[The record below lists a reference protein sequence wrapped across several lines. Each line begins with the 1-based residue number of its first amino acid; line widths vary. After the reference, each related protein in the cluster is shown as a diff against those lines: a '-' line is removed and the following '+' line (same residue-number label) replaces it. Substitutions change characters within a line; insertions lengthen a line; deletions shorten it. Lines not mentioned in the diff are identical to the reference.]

1 MKGVVLATL
10 CVVFTGL
17 AIFSSCFAPSAK
29 EKGKMLAD
37 KYCSSCHLPV
47 DPSMLDKE
55 TWTKHVLP
63 AMAPKLG
70 IRVWSGDQYYPVE
83 GQRQEGQIS
92 FQEWV
97 ELVKYYEQQAP
108 EKLSPAKPPVPLQH
122 DWFGFSIKRPVG
134 VDSPGVATTTMVSFD
149 TTAARI
155 FTSDGYKSTLSA
167 WDSSLRKVNSWQL
180 PSAVVDMLY
189 TRDSGKSSPAIITQ
203 IGNMRAVD
211 EPAGIISRLNINDP
225 ASKKTDLMPFLKRP
239 VQTLQA
245 DFDKDNLV
253 DLLVCAFG
261 HNQGGLYWLKQLPDH
276 RYEQKTITEV
286 PGAIH
291 AEVGDFNGDGWP
303 DAMVLFA
310 AADEGIWLY
319 ENDRHGGFKSINL
332 LRFPPLN
339 GSTGFQLVDFNQDG
353 KPDILYTCGDNADFS
368 MVLKPFHGLYVYMNE
383 GNNSYRQAWFYPVNG
398 CTKAV
403 AADFNLDGK
412 TDIAAIAFFA
422 DLKNNPAEKFIL
434 FEGKDH
440 QLNFT
445 PHAPPIEKEGRWIC
459 MDIRDMD
466 GDGDQD
472 IILGNY
478 GKGFNILDGY
488 TPDWKEY
495 QPFIVLENKRK

>member
-1 MKGVVLATL
+1 MRAVLTTL
-10 CVVFTGL
+10 FLVFTGL

-47 DPSMLDKE
+47 DPSLLDKE

-83 GQRQEGQIS
+83 GKPQPGQIS
-92 FQEWV
+92 FNEWV
-97 ELVKYYEQQAP
+97 ELVKYYETQAP
-108 EKLSPAKPPVPLQH
+108 AKLTPAKPPVPLQR
-122 DWFGFSIKRPVG
+122 DWFGFSMKHPVG
-134 VDSPGVATTTMVSFD
+134 VDSPGLAATTLVSFD
-149 TTAARI
+149 TATRHI
-155 FTSDGYKSTLSA
+155 FTSDSYTSTLDT
-167 WDSSLRKVNSWQL
+167 WDSSLRKTGSRKM
-180 PSAVVDMLY
+180 PSPVVDILY
-189 TRDSGKSSPAIITQ
+189 TRDGGKSSPAIITQ
-203 IGNMRAVD
+203 IGNMRALD
-211 EPAGIISRLNINDP
+211 APAGIISELNINDLH
-225 ASKKTDLMPFLKRP
+225 SKQKDLMPFLKRP

-245 DFDKDNLV
+245 DFDKDSLV

-291 AEVGDFNGDGWP
+291 AAVGDFNGDGWP

-319 ENDRHGGFKSINL
+319 ENDRHGGFKSTNL

-339 GSTGFQLVDFNQDG
+339 GSTSFQLVDFNQDG
-353 KPDILYTCGDNADFS
+353 KLDILYTCGDNADFS
-368 MVLKPFHGLYVYMNE
+368 MVLKPYHGLYVYINE

-422 DLKNNPAEKFIL
+422 DMQNNPAEKFIL

-459 MDIRDMD
+459 MDVKDID
-466 GDGDQD
+466 GDGDED

-478 GKGFNILDGY
+478 GRGFVILDGY
-488 TPDWKEY
+488 KPDWKEY
-495 QPFIVLENKRK
+495 QPFIVLENKQK